1 MHRRKENLYPK
12 ELNKNIFLLL
22 HKLEIQLYDWNK
34 YTVEIRGTNICFR
47 GTKVKPYLHNQK
59 SIEIFHA
66 NKIERRKNLYKYN
79 RNLQDDGKKK
89 NGKNLQIT
97 SNIFLSLQM
106 IIFHILVCSSFK
118 NHQQSKHHRGPRIFS
133 HIRLIFTD
141 FDETKEYERWLK
153 KNQKENFIQYN
164 IERERERKGCIA
176 TIFPSCFSRSRCA
189 TTAPFAPLFLYKR
202 GKEEAVV
209 LPPR

>member
-66 NKIERRKNLYKYN
+66 NKIERRKNLRKYN

-97 SNIFLSLQM
+97 SNTVLSFSDDNLS
-106 IIFHILVCSSFK
+106 LVCSSFIQK
-118 NHQQSKHHRGPRIFS
+118 PPTIEAPSWSTNIFS
-133 HIRLIFTD
+133 
-141 FDETKEYERWLK
+141 Y
-153 KNQKENFIQYN
+153 QANFHGLQ
-164 IERERERKGCIA
+164 RE
-176 TIFPSCFSRSRCA
+176 
-189 TTAPFAPLFLYKR
+189 
-202 GKEEAVV
+202 
-209 LPPR
+209 